1 MTILR
6 QKMRED
12 LQLRNY
18 SSHTIRAYL
27 HCVADFANHF
37 HQSPDRLGPT
47 HVREYQLFL
56 VHQRKISWNS
66 FNQSVCALR
75 FFYHITLGRKWM
87 IEHLPYPRHEKKLPV
102 VLSQSEVAAVL
113 EAPQNIKHRAIL
125 TTLYAA
131 GLRVSEVATLRVTD
145 IDSHRQLIGV
155 HQGKGRKDRFVML
168 SPKLLEVL
176 RRYWKAHQPTHWLFP
191 GDIPN
196 RPITTTAIFL
206 VCQQAG
212 RTANLSKPI
221 SPHTL
226 RHSFATHLLE
236 AGTDLRT
243 IQILLGHRSLKTTAI
258 YLHVSTLAVRSTV
271 SPLDLLF
278 TDTAAEPA
286 S

>member
-6 QKMRED
+6 QKMLED

-27 HCVADFANHF
+27 HCVADFAKHF

-47 HVREYQLFL
+47 HIREYQLFL
-56 VHQRKISWNS
+56 VQQRKISWNS

-102 VLSQSEVAAVL
+102 VLSQPEVAAVL

-125 TTLYAA
+125 TTLYAT
-131 GLRVSEVATLRVTD
+131 GLRVSEVANLLVTD
-145 IDSHRQLIGV
+145 LDSHRQLIRV
-155 HQGKGRKDRFVML
+155 QQGKGRKDRFVML
-168 SPKLLEVL
+168 SPKLLGVL

-212 RTANLSKPI
+212 RTANLSKPV
-221 SPHTL
+221 SPHTF
-226 RHSFATHLLE
+226 RHYAEFLVMPS
-236 AGTDLRT
+236 R
-243 IQILLGHRSLKTTAI
+243 AI
-258 YLHVSTLAVRSTV
+258 VTV
-271 SPLDLLF
+271 
-278 TDTAAEPA
+278 
-286 S
+286 